1 MPDRGRPV
9 VAILTDVLFD
19 VTQVDPATV
28 HFGPADAVP
37 MNDRIIDVDN
47 DGDLDQVFY
56 FLTVETGIAC
66 GDTEATLTG
75 QTYEGVMV
83 SRTDSIITMGCETV
97 LTE

>member
-1 MPDRGRPV
+1 
-9 VAILTDVLFD
+9 
-19 VTQVDPATV
+19 
-28 HFGPADAVP
+28 
-37 MNDRIIDVDN
+37 MNDRIIDVDG

-83 SRTDSIITMGCETV
+83 SGTDSIITMGCETV